1 MASNIKYPEDNA
13 KWFIQGDKFC
23 LITNLDDD
31 GDNRSSARK
40 QWKAIA
46 ESVSDGLL
54 LHYYAEPNSVVS
66 INDEI
71 DLDNSMHLAIV
82 DYVKKCLYMDKAGN
96 ATDANLIAVS
106 MQLSNAHQLKFDES
120 IKRFGMKKRDKTGG
134 SRVLKSVSL
143 I

>member
-71 DLDNSMHLAIV
+71 DLDNSLHLSLV
-82 DYVKKCLYMDKAGN
+82 DYIKYRLYLDKAGVSP
-96 ATDANLIAVS
+96 DAGVSQSAMVVSMNHEKKFKDAVS
-106 MQLSNAHQLKFDES
+106 RYG
-120 IKRFGMKKRDKTGG
+120 IRKRDKTGG
-134 SRVLKSVSL
+134 TRAIVPSDFT
-143 I
+143 

>member
-71 DLDNSMHLAIV
+71 DLDNSMNLAVV

>member
-13 KWFIQGDKFC
+13 KWFIEGDKFC
-23 LITNLDDD
+23 LITNVDDS

-71 DLDNSMHLAIV
+71 DLDNSMHLAVV

-106 MQLSNAHQLKFDES
+106 MQLSNAHQLKFDEA

>member
-13 KWFIQGDKFC
+13 KWFIEGEKFC
-23 LITNLDDD
+23 LITNVDDS

-96 ATDANLIAVS
+96 ATDANLIATS